1 MKQPKP
7 HSSNLTALAPGPDTY
22 RAQAPISWAAS
33 RATGDPASAT
43 NGLVTLAHPSIG
55 TIASV
60 NASLTIAVF
69 DARSAADWVPTK
81 PAATKAQFTGT
92 PAEIMRGLAKGEEL
106 TAIDV
111 GASSGFA
118 FELEGASG
126 RIDAYRVADDTLAL
140 MAPPRAWWIDPANHG
155 DHETEIDALF
165 SQTLGGAGDATEA
178 GELELASGK
187 LLAVYMW
194 MKKVGAARDL
204 AATVPAGGALGFG
217 DGYGE
222 NSGLIVDLGPGTY
235 AMSRAEIAAPWDA
248 DQTLVAMYF
257 VRQT

>member
-1 MKQPKP
+1 MTSQ
-7 HSSNLTALAPGPDTY
+7 
-22 RAQAPISWAAS
+22 Q
-33 RATGDPASAT
+33 
-43 NGLVTLAHPSIG
+43 SIG

-69 DARSAADWVPTK
+69 DARSATDWIPTK

-92 PAEIMRGLAKGEEL
+92 PAEIMRGLSKGEEV

-118 FELEGASG
+118 FELEGTSG
-126 RIDAYRVADDTLAL
+126 RIDVHRIDDATLVL
-140 MAPPRAWWIDPANHG
+140 LAPPRAWWLENHA
-155 DHETEIDALF
+155 DHASDVDALF
-165 SQTLGGAGDATEA
+165 SDVLGGADDATEA

-194 MKKVGAARDL
+194 LKKVGAARDL
-204 AATVPAGGALGFG
+204 AATVSAGGALSFG

-222 NSGLIVDLGPGTY
+222 NGGLIVDLGPGSYT
-235 AMSRAEIAAPWDA
+235 MSRGEVSAPWDG
-248 DQTLVAMYF
+248 DLSVVAMYL
-257 VRQT
+257 VRKT